1 MVLYD
6 LCHFSAYSK
15 SFWKLNYITRHF
27 KLTCISM
34 SYYVFLSLW
43 FGVMNLVSQ
52 VVQNVIC
59 TTLKFL
65 NRVTFDCRW
74 QYLFLHISKY
84 FTTHKRMLMIFYLHY
99 KSYLSAFVISW
110 IGVLGWNPKR
120 TYKELF
126 MMSDYNWFEG
136 IPFPAISYQREILE
150 DIRNKF
156 VVKEEDLL
164 ILTYPKSGKNR
175 Q

>member
-1 MVLYD
+1 
-6 LCHFSAYSK
+6 
-15 SFWKLNYITRHF
+15 
-27 KLTCISM
+27 
-34 SYYVFLSLW
+34 
-43 FGVMNLVSQ
+43 
-52 VVQNVIC
+52 
-59 TTLKFL
+59 
-65 NRVTFDCRW
+65 
-74 QYLFLHISKY
+74 
-84 FTTHKRMLMIFYLHY
+84 MLMIFYLHY

-110 IGVLGWNPKR
+110 RGVLDWNPNS

-164 ILTYPKSGKNR
+164 ILTYPKSGKD
-175 Q
+175 